1 MKFILDAWKS
11 IQTNRSLSFLV
22 QLFNDRLT
30 ANVFATEL
38 RVRVKDSFEV
48 STEGRK
54 YNMFNTLL
62 SLFDNRYD
70 TVLSPGIMMFLI
82 DMIRFQFTSFL

>member
-1 MKFILDAWKS
+1 M
-11 IQTNRSLSFLV
+11 QTNRSLSFLV

-48 STEGRK
+48 STEGMK
-54 YNMFNTLL
+54 YNMFKTLEIT
-62 SLFDNRYD
+62 R
-70 TVLSPGIMMFLI
+70 
-82 DMIRFQFTSFL
+82 

>member
-48 STEGRK
+48 STEGMK
-54 YNMFNTLL
+54 YNMFNA
-62 SLFDNRYD
+62 
-70 TVLSPGIMMFLI
+70 
-82 DMIRFQFTSFL
+82 